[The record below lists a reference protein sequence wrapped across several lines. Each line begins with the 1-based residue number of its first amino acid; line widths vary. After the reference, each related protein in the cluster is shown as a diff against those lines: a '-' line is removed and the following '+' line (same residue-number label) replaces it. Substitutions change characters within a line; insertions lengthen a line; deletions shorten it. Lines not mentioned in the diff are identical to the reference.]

1 MPSGIRL
8 QRIQD
13 QIREV
18 MTILL
23 ETRVNDPRI
32 QGAYITDV
40 TVDRELDFA
49 NIYVSSLVGEEE
61 AAQILDGL
69 RSAAGFLRYELSR
82 AVKLRVMPKLR
93 FYWDETPDKADR
105 IEAILAEIQAERLE
119 KGKEAGESGKLIDE
133 GMNDAGNQSED

>member
-23 ETRVNDPRI
+23 ETKVNDPRVA
-32 QGAYITDV
+32 GAYITDV

-49 NIYVSSLVGEEE
+49 NIYVSSLVGEEQ
-61 AAQILDGL
+61 AAEILDGL
-69 RSAAGFLRYELSR
+69 RSAAGFLRYELGR
-82 AVKLRVMPKLR
+82 VVKLRVMPKLR
-93 FYWDETPDKADR
+93 FYWDDTPEKADR
-105 IEAILAEIQAERLE
+105 IESLLAEIQAERLANANE
-119 KGKEAGESGKLIDE
+119 DAETEVNNVEEMDDE
-133 GMNDAGNQSED
+133 GN

>member
-119 KGKEAGESGKLIDE
+119 KGKEAAESGKPMDE

>member
-1 MPSGIRL
+1 MPSGVRL

-23 ETRVNDPRI
+23 ETRVNDPRV

-69 RSAAGFLRYELSR
+69 RSAAGYLRYELGR

-105 IEAILAEIQAERLE
+105 IEAILAEIQAERLK
-119 KGKEAGESGKLIDE
+119 KGKEDAQSGPIMDE
-133 GMNDAGNQSED
+133 EVDDEGNQSED

>member
-1 MPSGIRL
+1 MAFLLAVGSGAL
-8 QRIQD
+8 YTGCTAVQATGEQK
-13 QIREV
+13 
-18 MTILL
+18 L
-23 ETRVNDPRI
+23 N
-32 QGAYITDV
+32 
-40 TVDRELDFA
+40 
-49 NIYVSSLVGEEE
+49 LVGEEE

-119 KGKEAGESGKLIDE
+119 KGKEAAESGKPMDE

>member
-119 KGKEAGESGKLIDE
+119 KGKEDAQSGPIMDE
-133 GMNDAGNQSED
+133 EVDDEGNQSED

>member
-119 KGKEAGESGKLIDE
+119 KGKEAAESDKPMDE

>member
-1 MPSGIRL
+1 MPSGVRL

-23 ETRVNDPRI
+23 ETRVNDPRV

-69 RSAAGFLRYELSR
+69 RSAAGYLRYELGR

-119 KGKEAGESGKLIDE
+119 KGKEDAQSGPIMDE
-133 GMNDAGNQSED
+133 EVDDEGNQSED